1 MLLTLAWGSLFFP
14 GLFALS
20 TWALRRWRPAWSY
33 NDCVMVGTRV
43 VSSVQAV
50 LATGAG
56 IIIIRSC
63 SNVVS
68 DRHWLAREYVWFL
81 IPYMVYDCYAMYL
94 CDWCRIKDQN
104 PGHSFIF
111 RNFLSQNRL
120 MITHHMVILFV
131 LVPVAQKF
139 RGDLGDFFVGCI
151 FTAELSTPFV
161 SLGRV
166 LIQRKQQHTLLYK
179 VNGIITLTSF
189 FCCRILLFP
198 FMYWSYGQ
206 HQGLSLLQV
215 PYNIPF
221 FCNVANAFL
230 VAPQL
235 YWFSL
240 LCKKALRLFDTP
252 QDKRDG

>member
-131 LVPVAQKF
+131 LVPVAQ
-139 RGDLGDFFVGCI
+139 
-151 FTAELSTPFV
+151 
-161 SLGRV
+161 
-166 LIQRKQQHTLLYK
+166 RKQQHTLLYK